1 MTEQHIAQN
10 EEDEGRG
17 EENSELLINYDN
29 IDTVEKQ
36 TILEKIVEL
45 MKKENLPNSQNLRR
59 IDRVTLLK

>member
-1 MTEQHIAQN
+1 MTEEHIAQN
-10 EEDEGRG
+10 EEDEDRG
-17 EENSELLINYDN
+17 EENSELLINYGN

>member
-1 MTEQHIAQN
+1 MTEEHIAQN
-10 EEDEGRG
+10 EEDRERG
-17 EENSELLINYDN
+17 EENSELLINYSN

-36 TILEKIVEL
+36 TILEKNFEL